1 MSQVV
6 AASKSPFPLN
16 GVVFKGLSSSI
27 TSVYYLTVGVY
38 GTGYQGTNAV
48 ISVNL
53 GVDGRSLIP
62 SCDPGDTC
70 SLGSP
75 LMTVCEANIPIQA
88 GDISSSG
95 TITLV
100 TSASNFK
107 TTHCAKD
114 GNSVLVNFTL
124 SSFPLVTLPPTQAPT
139 KAPSSAAGL
148 SLLQQQS
155 ESLGAVVTGTGAL
168 FYVIA
173 AVSIIYSLLALLLV
187 QIKQGNSKI
196 YHLGLF
202 GSIINMALVGS
213 SFTSEMFLLQAVF
226 TTPGC
231 TELGAVLLLGRLL
244 HLPATGY
251 LLYCMFG
258 DSKGP
263 HSLSQQLDQDLILG
277 SSKVFGA
284 LAVFAATDCTV
295 ARYFPWLSSPFSRK
309 ADGYPTGRVFL
320 VCMCTKLLQSVIT
333 VSCQVSYFVIVN
345 AAITADTQQ
354 AAQQLA
360 FLVINMT
367 TTMLLVLINA
377 VEFVMRRGV
386 LLGGTLSTVPDA
398 MGLSPGAGS
407 SSQSSFS
414 LSPLPSPPQPHAN
427 SQLSVFGRLLQRLPP
442 LFRVSGRNCPYPN
455 HPTHSLFLPSIIRYS
470 RLASI
475 EGQD

>member
-1 MSQVV
+1 
-6 AASKSPFPLN
+6 
-16 GVVFKGLSSSI
+16 
-27 TSVYYLTVGVY
+27 
-38 GTGYQGTNAV
+38 
-48 ISVNL
+48 
-53 GVDGRSLIP
+53 
-62 SCDPGDTC
+62 
-70 SLGSP
+70 
-75 LMTVCEANIPIQA
+75 MTVCVANIPIRA
-88 GDISSSG
+88 SDISMSG

-100 TSASNFK
+100 TSASNFQ

-114 GNSVLVNFTL
+114 GYSVLVNFTL
-124 SSFPLVTLPPTQAPT
+124 SSFPLATLPPTQAPT
-139 KAPSSAAGL
+139 KAPSSLSSSAGSTTL
-148 SLLQQQS
+148 VQQQS

-213 SFTSEMFLLQAVF
+213 SFASEMFLLKAVF

-258 DSKGP
+258 DSKGVTLT
-263 HSLSQQLDQDLILG
+263 LSQQLDQDLILG

-284 LAVFAATDCTV
+284 LAVFAATDCSV

-345 AAITADTQQ
+345 AAITANTQQ

-367 TTMLLVLINA
+367 TTVILVIVNGL
-377 VEFVMRRGV
+377 EFVMKRSV
-386 LLGGTLSTVPDA
+386 LLGGKLSAVPDA
-398 MGLSPGAGS
+398 SGLGN
-407 SSQSSFS
+407 QS
-414 LSPLPSPPQPHAN
+414 SPLPSLPLPAHRRQPGSSGVA
-427 SQLSVFGRLLQRLPP
+427 SMLQRLSVAVRPSASASTSTSGISSGISSA
-442 LFRVSGRNCPYPN
+442 SGRD
-455 HPTHSLFLPSIIRYS
+455 SIPSPMPEAEDEAVTVAVRNPLAVAVAMAAGSCVDIEMSDRVKALEEQNA
-470 RLASI
+470 RLMAKMEEMLQRS
-475 EGQD
+475 ESEK

>member
-1 MSQVV
+1 
-6 AASKSPFPLN
+6 
-16 GVVFKGLSSSI
+16 
-27 TSVYYLTVGVY
+27 
-38 GTGYQGTNAV
+38 
-48 ISVNL
+48 
-53 GVDGRSLIP
+53 
-62 SCDPGDTC
+62 
-70 SLGSP
+70 
-75 LMTVCEANIPIQA
+75 
-88 GDISSSG
+88 
-95 TITLV
+95 
-100 TSASNFK
+100 
-107 TTHCAKD
+107 
-114 GNSVLVNFTL
+114 
-124 SSFPLVTLPPTQAPT
+124 
-139 KAPSSAAGL
+139 
-148 SLLQQQS
+148 
-155 ESLGAVVTGTGAL
+155 
-168 FYVIA
+168 
-173 AVSIIYSLLALLLV
+173 V

-213 SFTSEMFLLQAVF
+213 SFTSEMFLLRAVF

-231 TELGAVLLLGRLL
+231 IELGAVLLLGRLL

-320 VCMCTKLLQSVIT
+320 VCVCTKLLQSVIT

-367 TTMLLVLINA
+367 TTAILVIVNGL
-377 VEFVMRRGV
+377 EFVMKRSV
-386 LLGGTLSTVPDA
+386 LLGGTLSAVPDA
-398 MGLSPGAGS
+398 MGLGG
-407 SSQSSFS
+407 QS
-414 LSPLPSPPQPHAN
+414 SPLPSLPAPRQRGSSGVA
-427 SQLSVFGRLLQRLPP
+427 SVLQRLSVAMRPSASGSGSRGVRDSIPSPMPDAVRNP
-442 LFRVSGRNCPYPN
+442 LAAGSSVDIEMSDRVKALEEQNAKMQEHN
-455 HPTHSLFLPSIIRYS
+455 A
-470 RLASI
+470 RLMAKM
-475 EGQD
+475 EEMLQRGEK